1 MPRPNKANAILK
13 KLEHLFGQI
22 PDHEIAKQADL
33 SISTVGKYRR
43 TNNFP
48 AYQGYKFKKGELPPP
63 RTGKA
68 KKERKKAAKAAAPK
82 KSAKKAAKRKV
93 EAPKKT
99 EGKQKRFRKSKL
111 DPYAHLIGKMPDK
124 EVAAMAG
131 TTPDGVRMYRLRH
144 GIPAVSHTTRGRPR
158 KVDAPAPKKTKA
170 APKAAPPK
178 RAAGPKATSKV
189 SKAISAAQAFEVLVR
204 NKGDDTT
211 YVVVAGDIVGAAQR
225 SSAAGKGT
233 VVGIRHLAEAL
244 VAP

>member
-13 KLEHLFGQI
+13 KLELLFGQV

-48 AYQGYKFKKGELPPP
+48 AYEGYKFRKGELPPP

-68 KKERKKAAKAAAPK
+68 KKERAKVAAAKKAPKKAAKGKVDAP
-82 KSAKKAAKRKV
+82 
-93 EAPKKT
+93 
-99 EGKQKRFRKSKL
+99 KQKRFRKSKL

-144 GIPAVSHTTRGRPR
+144 GIPAVSHTRGRPR

-170 APKAAPPK
+170 APEAAAPEAAAPKAA
-178 RAAGPKATSKV
+178 APKAAAPKA
-189 SKAISAAQAFEVLVR
+189 SKAISTAQAFEVLVR
-204 NKGDDTT
+204 AKGDDKT
-211 YVVVAGDIVGAAQR
+211 YIVVAGDIVGAAQQ